1 MRFSPSRHVDEM
13 FSKFEA
19 PNLQVTLNWIKEQVL
34 KRRKLDRDLLDD
46 VGDEMKYRLEAVND
60 PGVPLELDTL
70 LSDVEGR
77 EFKLVRDEGKN
88 QKIDRSLID
97 S

>member
-1 MRFSPSRHVDEM
+1 M

-34 KRRKLDRDLLDD
+34 KRRKLDKDLLND
-46 VGDEMKYRLEAVND
+46 VGDEMKCRLEAVAD

-88 QKIDRSLID
+88 HKMHRSLME